1 MKLFSHPLSG
11 HSHRVRLAAGLLGLT
26 PEIIDVNLLA
36 GEHKQAEFLAINP
49 FGQVPAMKDGDV
61 TLYDSNA
68 ILVYLAARYDN
79 SRRWYPGD
87 PETQARVQ
95 IWLSKAANEL
105 ANGAA
110 AARLVTVFKAGLDHA
125 TAIGKAEALLTL
137 LNTAL
142 TDSKWL
148 VGENPTIADVAIY
161 SYIAHAPEGG
171 VDLRPYTAVSA
182 WLSRIEALPGFV
194 PMQVTDTAARAALAA

>member
-11 HSHRVRLAAGLLGLT
+11 HSHRVRLAASLLGLT

-36 GEHKQAEFLAINP
+36 GAHKQAEFLALNP
-49 FGQVPAMKDGDV
+49 FGQVPVLEDGDV

-68 ILVYLAARYDN
+68 ILVYLAARYDD
-79 SRRWYPGD
+79 SRRWYPQDG
-87 PETQARVQ
+87 ETQAHVQ
-95 IWLSKAANEL
+95 IWLSRAANEL

-125 TAIGKAEALLTL
+125 AAISKAEALLGV
-137 LNTAL
+137 LNTTLANS
-142 TDSKWL
+142 DWL
-148 VGENPTIADVAIY
+148 VGENPTIADVALY

-171 VDLRPYTAVSA
+171 VDLRPYTAVTV

-194 PMQVTDTAARAALAA
+194 PMQITETDALAALAA